1 MFVVILLIILK
12 TGNNL
17 NVQGKN
23 RLNYGISI
31 LHYYNSSDCKQKKKV
46 LGGFGGKWEYTKNIL
61 YFMKKKE
68 KLKHK
73 HSGMN
78 VIRAVSEMGE
88 LSYLLHI
95 ILKCLCVHTYNEK
108 DS

>member
-1 MFVVILLIILK
+1 
-12 TGNNL
+12 
-17 NVQGKN
+17 
-23 RLNYGISI
+23 
-31 LHYYNSSDCKQKKKV
+31 
-46 LGGFGGKWEYTKNIL
+46 
-61 YFMKKKE
+61 MKKKE

-73 HSGMN
+73 YSGMN

-95 ILKCLCVHTYNEK
+95 ILYCLCVCVCVCMCNEK